1 MGKKISEIVYFQF
14 DLRFVMTENC
24 KVRLISGQVS
34 LVVAKSH
41 SNITITKAKLARKI
55 FNFHNRN

>member
-14 DLRFVMTENC
+14 ELRFVMTENC
-24 KVRLISGQVS
+24 KVRLISDQVS

-41 SNITITKAKLARKI
+41 DTTTT
-55 FNFHNRN
+55 